1 MKPTATL
8 LMALSTNIGHYIRRP
23 TAVFGLAAA
32 TALGSLVT
40 ANPVQAVD
48 STFTKTILTT
58 TLAWHLAFDVEGA
71 SKSNGA
77 RVILWWSTGN
87 ANQRW
92 TFEQTGK
99 ASNNQN
105 VYRIRNVNSGKCLTT
120 NGIAGAQLYQYS
132 CIADYP
138 YQEWATSMGPNFTV
152 LNHSIRNPT
161 FDLYIN
167 VLGNKFAPGAAV
179 GAWYNGGDTAFN
191 QYFY

>member
-8 LMALSTNIGHYIRRP
+8 LMALSNNIGHYIRRP

-40 ANPVQAVD
+40 ASPVHAVAT
-48 STFTKTILTT
+48 TFTKTILTQ
-58 TLAWHLAFDVEGA
+58 TLPWHLAFDVEGA

-77 RVILWWSTGN
+77 RVILWWLTGN

-99 ASNNQN
+99 VVDGYN

-120 NGIAGAQLYQYS
+120 NGIAGTQLYQYS

-138 YQEWATSMGPNFTV
+138 YQEWATNMGANTTLTGYHIV
-152 LNHSIRNPT
+152 NPT
-161 FDLYIN
+161 FYLYID
-167 VLGNKFAPGAAV
+167 VLGNKYAPGAAV
-179 GAWYNGGDTAFN
+179 GVWYYNGGASN
-191 QYFY
+191 QFFM

>member
-48 STFTKTILTT
+48 STFTKSIITSPPG
-58 TLAWHLAFDVEGA
+58 WNLAFDVEGA

-99 ASNNQN
+99 VSNNRN
-105 VYRIRNVNSGKCLTT
+105 IYRIRNVNSGKCLTT
-120 NGIAGAQLYQYS
+120 NGIAGAQLYQYT

-138 YQEWATSMGPNFTV
+138 YQEWATSMGSNAISVYTIW
-152 LNHSIRNPT
+152 NRT
-161 FDLYIN
+161 FNLYID
-167 VLGNKFAPGAAV
+167 VLGNKFSPGAAV
-179 GAWYNGGDTAFN
+179 GVWYSSGN
-191 QYFY
+191 QALNQSFF